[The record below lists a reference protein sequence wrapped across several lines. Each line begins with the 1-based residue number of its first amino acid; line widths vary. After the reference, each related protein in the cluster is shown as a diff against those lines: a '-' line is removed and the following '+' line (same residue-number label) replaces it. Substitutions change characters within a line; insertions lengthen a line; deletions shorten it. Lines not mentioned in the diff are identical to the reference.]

1 MATPTTLPATF
12 VAGAVL
18 TAEQQNDLRGAFRI
32 LQVASTTKTDT
43 FSLSSATF
51 TDVTGFSVAI
61 TPAFTT
67 SKVLVVV
74 TMNVCANWNN
84 GNLQARLMRDSTA
97 IAIGDAAGSRTQ
109 ASNVVASGNN
119 FAGQTVVISFL
130 DSPATTSSTTYKV
143 QIRGNT
149 ANTTVVNRDL
159 DDSNSAQ
166 NPRTVSTINVFEV
179 SA

>member
-32 LQVASTTKTDT
+32 MQVASTTKTDT

-74 TMNVCANWNN
+74 TMNVSANWNN

-109 ASNVVASGNN
+109 ASNVVAGGNN

-159 DDSNSAQ
+159 DDTDSAQ
-166 NPRTVSTINVFEV
+166 NPRTVSTISVFEV